1 MVNRRLVAGAL
12 FLAALCADARPA
24 AAQTAD
30 DLFNDQTLQRI
41 DLWVHTRDW
50 YFLRANPDSDDY
62 YPANLK
68 WNGTTVTNVAIRL
81 RGSGSRSSS
90 KPALRVDF
98 DRYATGRTFL
108 GLTAISLRNSHQD
121 PSGLREMLTMKTY
134 RAMGLPAPRMAPAAL
149 YVNNTYFGFYIVTE
163 EIDEAFVAGAFGES
177 TGHLFEYRWSFYY
190 YFEYLGTDLAAYAA
204 LYEPRTRDTE
214 SQGSLYLPVEAMI
227 RTITD
232 ASDANFVAA
241 LSPYTDLNAFMRLVA
256 VQAAIA
262 ECDGL
267 LGNWGVNNHYVYR
280 LTGRTLHQFIPWDAS
295 SSLHALDYP
304 LHAGHDENVLMRRAL
319 TVPSLKQ
326 LYYDT
331 LVATADLFDQVDAQ
345 PGPEPPGP
353 GWLEREASRLLALIR
368 PAMYA
373 DQAKPYTNEEFEA
386 GAAEVLTFTQIRGDF
401 VRWESRRFKPGA
413 RPVY

>member
-1 MVNRRLVAGAL
+1 M
-12 FLAALCADARPA
+12 AALCAEARPA

-30 DLFNDQTLQRI
+30 DLFNDQALQRI
-41 DLWVHTRDW
+41 DLWVNTRDW
-50 YFLRANPDSDDY
+50 YLLLAYPDADER

-68 WNGTTVTNVAIRL
+68 WHGQTVTNVAIRVS
-81 RGSGSRSSS
+81 GTGSRSAE

-108 GLTAISLRNSHQD
+108 GLKTISLRNSHQD

-134 RAMGLPAPRMAPAAL
+134 RAMGLPAPRMAPVAL
-149 YVNNTYFGFYIVTE
+149 YINNTYFGYYIVTE
-163 EIDEAFVAGAFGES
+163 GIDEVFLATSLGEN
-177 TGHLFEYRWSFYY
+177 TGYLFEYRWVSYY
-190 YFEYLGTDLAAYAA
+190 YFEYLGTGLDAYAA
-204 LYEPRTRDTE
+204 FYAPRTHENE

-232 ASDANFVAA
+232 ASDADFVAA
-241 LSPYTDLNAFMRLVA
+241 MSPYMDLNAFMRLVA

-267 LGNWGVNNHYVYR
+267 LGSWGVNNHYLYR
-280 LTGRTLHQFIPWDAS
+280 MNQRTLHQFIPWDAS
-295 SSLHALDYP
+295 SSLRAPDYP

-319 TVPSLKQ
+319 TVPSLKL
-326 LYYDT
+326 LYYNT
-331 LVATADLFDQVDAQ
+331 LIETANVFDSLDAAA
-345 PGPEPPGP
+345 EEAAP
-353 GWLEREASRLLALIR
+353 GWLEREALRLRDLIR

-373 DQAKPYTNEEFEA
+373 DQVKPYTNDEFDA
-386 GAAEVLTFTQIRGDF
+386 GAAEVVNFTQVRGDF
-401 VRWESRRFKPGA
+401 VRWEARRFRPGA

>member
-1 MVNRRLVAGAL
+1 MAARRLLAGVL
-12 FLAALCADARPA
+12 LLAALSADAGPA

-30 DLFNDQTLQRI
+30 DLFNDQALQRI
-41 DLWVHTRDW
+41 DLWVNTRDW
-50 YFLRANPDSDDY
+50 YMLRAHPEADDF

-81 RGSGSRSSS
+81 RGMGSRSSV

-108 GLTAISLRNSHQD
+108 GLTTISLRNSHQD
-121 PSGLREMLTMKTY
+121 PSGLRELLTMKTY
-134 RAMGLPAPRMAPAAL
+134 RAMGLPAPRMAPVAL
-149 YVNNTYFGFYIVTE
+149 YLNNTYFGYYIVTE
-163 EIDEAFVAGAFGES
+163 EIDEAFLAKVFGED
-177 TGHLFEYRWSFYY
+177 TGHLFEYRWSYYY
-190 YFEYLGTDLAAYAA
+190 YFEYLGTDLARYAT
-204 LYEPRTRDTE
+204 LWEPRTRETE

-227 RTITD
+227 RTIND
-232 ASDANFVAA
+232 ASDENFVSAV
-241 LSPYTDLNAFMRLVA
+241 SPHTDLKAFMRLVA

-267 LGNWGVNNHYVYR
+267 LGNWGLANHYLYR
-280 LTGRTLHQFIPWDAS
+280 LNQRTLHQFIPWDAS

-304 LHAGHDENVLMRRAL
+304 LHAGHDENVLMRRAM
-319 TVPSLKQ
+319 TVPSMKQ

-331 LVATADLFDQVDAQ
+331 LIETANLFDQVEGAPAPDQAS
-345 PGPEPPGP
+345 P
-353 GWLEREASRLLALIR
+353 GWLEREAQRLLALIS

-373 DQAKPYTNEEFEA
+373 DQVKPFTNAEFDA
-386 GAAEVLTFTQIRGDF
+386 GAEEVLTFSRIRGDF
-401 VRWESRRFKPGA
+401 VRWESRRFKPGS